1 MSDIFRIWLI
11 CVSLLALLYI
21 LRKIR
26 YSKLQIE
33 YAVFWIF
40 CSIMLVI
47 ISIFPGLVYKFC
59 ELLGMMSPAHAVYLV
74 FIAIL
79 LLKVFMMTIE
89 LSQLENKVKELVQ
102 KIALD
107 EKEMEQETSD
117 IEDNCKKE
125 SKKE

>member
-1 MSDIFRIWLI
+1 MSEILRIILI
-11 CVSLLALLYI
+11 MISLLALLYI

-33 YAVFWIF
+33 YAIFWIL
-40 CSIMLVI
+40 CAIMLVV
-47 ISIFPGLVYKFC
+47 ISVFPEIVYKVSQM
-59 ELLGMMSPAHAVYLV
+59 LGMMSPVNVV
-74 FIAIL
+74 FIVVIAIL

-107 EKEMEQETSD
+107 EKNRADSNKDLEKQKD
-117 IEDNCKKE
+117 RG
-125 SKKE
+125 